1 MFTEN
6 DFKGAFSL
14 AGCIIIVIL
23 AVAALVGCGLG
34 LGAGLWAAK
43 LLGL

>member
-6 DFKGAFSL
+6 DFKGAFTL
-14 AGCIIIVIL
+14 AGCAILTVIGL
-23 AVAALVGCGLG
+23 AGLVGCGLG
-34 LGAGLWAAK
+34 LVAAK